1 MTSLTS
7 TFLAIAGFLIPLVQ
21 AHAQES
27 FRLDRVHCCAAQAG
41 DLPDEVFH
49 FDSTDAAEEVLRNM
63 LGQVGLSL
71 RTLKIRAAAVDSAVA
86 CVNPLLG
93 DRLILYNE
101 DFLRG
106 LTEDSQSVWAT
117 RAIVAHELGHHLNL
131 HLQGG
136 DENRRRSEELEADS
150 FAGNLLFRMGANE
163 EDIRRVFGELKGG
176 EGYPRNEERVAAA
189 MNAWWRA
196 GEQASYTEGSDVS
209 AQANAE
215 IPVDTGPNRQPES
228 TSPSLSNLALLV
240 SYNADV
246 WHAGGGTAGQG
257 MRFQLQGRLEH
268 ADAATIRV
276 SIYFTFADGRVLL
289 AHPHEVHYRTSA
301 GEVATG
307 SRPFPFHGGVLDLS
321 AVTLNPIPYYVL
333 NLVPTGFRTNY
344 NLMARAVVFVD
355 GIRAGETAPI
365 PFFVNW

>member
-1 MTSLTS
+1 MRSLTS
-7 TFLAIAGFLIPLVQ
+7 TLLATAGLLIPLVQ
-21 AHAQES
+21 VKAQKPL
-27 FRLDRVHCCAAQAG
+27 RLDRIHCCAAQAG

-49 FDSTDAAEEVLRNM
+49 FDATDAAEEVLRNM

-71 RTLKIRAAAVDSAVA
+71 RSLKIRAAAVDSAVA

-101 DFLRG
+101 SFLRS

-131 HLQGG
+131 HLQSG

-150 FAGNLLFRMGANE
+150 FAGNLLFRMGADE
-163 EDIRRVFGELKGG
+163 EDIRRVFGELKEG

-196 GEQASYTEGSDVS
+196 GEQASYTEEGEASGQDTP
-209 AQANAE
+209 E
-215 IPVDTGPNRQPES
+215 IPVDTGPSLQPVS
-228 TSPSLSNLALLV
+228 PSPSLSNLALLV

-257 MRFQLQGRLEH
+257 MRFRLQGRLEH
-268 ADAATIRV
+268 AEAATIRV

-289 AHPHEVHYRTSA
+289 AHPQEMHYRTSA

-307 SRPFPFHGGVLDLS
+307 SQPFSFHGGVLDLS
-321 AVTLNPIPYYVL
+321 AITLNPIPYYAL

-344 NLMARAVVFVD
+344 NLLAQAVVFAD